1 MARPRKSLSDKRDRK
16 LIVWVSAVEQAR
28 FLVNATRVGLTGPD
42 YVRAVTCGGDLRAA
56 NDAGASDTLVLKPTR
71 LEMAALLARAGGAG
85 QPVDAYL
92 VAAGLAAT
100 GRNGVHDFELIDALV
115 RNGALLQ
122 RLIGITSATG
132 IVPDEVREVAV
143 KIERVLDRLLP

>member
-16 LIVWVSAVEQAR
+16 LIVWVSPVEQAR
-28 FLVNATRVGLTGPD
+28 FLVNATRVGMTGPD
-42 YVRAVTCGGDLRAA
+42 YLRAVACAGDLRAA
-56 NDAGASDTLVLKPTR
+56 NDAGESATLMLRPTR
-71 LEMAALLARAGGAG
+71 LELAALLARAGEAG

-92 VAAGLAAT
+92 VAAGLAGAHR
-100 GRNGVHDFELIDALV
+100 GGNDFELIDALV

-143 KIERVLDRLLP
+143 KIERVLDRLLS